1 MPVTI
6 VSTGGQTVEATGTGV
21 VTANVWALARIR
33 WESATAAAS
42 DECKITDTVGNI
54 IFDSFAQGAD
64 WSDEVEMGKVPPTL
78 GIKIVTLSSGQV
90 YFYLR

>member
-1 MPVTI
+1 MPITV
-6 VSTGGQTVEATGTGV
+6 VSTGGQTVETTGTGT

-33 WESATAAAS
+33 WVSASAAGG
-42 DECKITDTVGNI
+42 DECKVTDTANNI
-54 IFDSFAQGAD
+54 IFHSYATGAD

-78 GIKIVTLSSGQV
+78 GIKVATLTSGEL